1 MLYGFL
7 NAAGTDSLK
16 RLLAYGSINQVGY
29 IFMGLSCG
37 TFEGVQS
44 ALIYLFIYSIM
55 LIILFGL
62 LLNTQIT
69 AFNGTISTITDL
81 GCLYK
86 NNPFYA

>member
-7 NAAGTDSLK
+7 NAIGTDSLK
-16 RLLAYGSINQVGY
+16 RLLAFGSINQVGY

-44 ALIYLFIYSIM
+44 SLIYLFIYIIM
-55 LIILFGL
+55 LLILFGL

-69 AFNGTISTITDL
+69 SFNGTISSISDL
-81 GCLYK
+81 CCLYK
-86 NNPFYA
+86 NNPLAA